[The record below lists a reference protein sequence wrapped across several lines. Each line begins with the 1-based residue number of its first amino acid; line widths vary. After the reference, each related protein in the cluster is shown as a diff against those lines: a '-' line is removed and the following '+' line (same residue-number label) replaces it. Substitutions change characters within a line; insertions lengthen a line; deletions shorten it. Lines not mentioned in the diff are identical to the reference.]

1 MNKQK
6 RKGKKLKMRL
16 STFEYPSRS
25 PPLSFSLF
33 ASLPLCLSS
42 KLKSFSP
49 TLAIIPNAETQLN
62 QSNST
67 SYVLIQMEVRIEDC
81 LHIEFEYNK
90 SQSQQEIPLLN
101 LMFTI
106 QRA

>member
-62 QSNST
+62 Q
-67 SYVLIQMEVRIEDC
+67 MEVRIEDC